1 MATSVS
7 PVEATRRLSLG
18 RENVQEVS
26 QRQESLLLAV
36 WVLSPAMGL
45 CTESD
50 DCPVLE
56 STERVKT
63 GHAKKFSSKIY
74 IHLHQCE
81 ISEVD
86 I

>member
-1 MATSVS
+1 
-7 PVEATRRLSLG
+7 
-18 RENVQEVS
+18 
-26 QRQESLLLAV
+26 
-36 WVLSPAMGL
+36 MGL

-63 GHAKKFSSKIY
+63 GHAKKFSSKMSD
-74 IHLHQCE
+74 L
-81 ISEVD
+81 D